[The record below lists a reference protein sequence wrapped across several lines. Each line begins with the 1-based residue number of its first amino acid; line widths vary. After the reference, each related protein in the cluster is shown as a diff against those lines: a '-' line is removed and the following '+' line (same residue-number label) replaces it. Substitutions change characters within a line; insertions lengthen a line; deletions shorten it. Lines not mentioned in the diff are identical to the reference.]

1 MSNHTNL
8 LPVYQ
13 CPEPVFTHGQGLWAY
28 DAEGQSYLDFA
39 SGVAV
44 NIFGHCHPELVQS
57 LQQQAECFWHISNWW
72 QNQGALGLAE
82 QLCARSFADKVFLCN
97 SGAEANEAALKLAR
111 KYAYDQG
118 HKNKHKIVSCR
129 GGFHGRTLFT
139 ISASGKYHEPFAPLP
154 GEFPQVDFNDCQA
167 LAQTIDAQ
175 TCACIIE
182 PVQGEGGVRVASAE
196 FLQAARAACDAHGA
210 LLIFDEIQTGMGRT
224 GALFAHQ
231 ASGVSPDIMT
241 LAKALGAGFP
251 IGAMLTTSD
260 LASTL
265 SPGWHGTTFGG
276 NPLAAAVASKVVS
289 MVDDD
294 LLAQVRA
301 NASLLR
307 DSLQQLNQAHAFYS
321 ELRGAGLLIGMQL
334 LPAIQG
340 PRLQQACLEQG
351 LLVLLAGGGA
361 VLRLAPALIVSK
373 TEIDVAINK
382 LAQALQSIHE

>member
-1 MSNHTNL
+1 MLQTTNL

-13 CPEPVFTHGQGLWAY
+13 CPEPVFTHGQGLWTY

-57 LQQQAECFWHISNWW
+57 LQQQAERFWHISNWW
-72 QNQGALGLAE
+72 QNQGALSLAE

-118 HKNKHKIVSCR
+118 HKTKHKIVSCR

-167 LAQTIDAQ
+167 LEQTIDGQ

-251 IGAMLTTSD
+251 IGATLTTNE

-307 DSLQQLNQAHAFYS
+307 DSLQRLNQAHAFYS

-334 LPAIQG
+334 VPEISG

-361 VLRLAPALIVSK
+361 VLRLAPALIVGK
-373 TEIDVAINK
+373 EDIDLATAK
-382 LAQALQSIHE
+382 LAQALRNING

>member
-1 MSNHTNL
+1 M
-8 LPVYQ
+8 
-13 CPEPVFTHGQGLWAY
+13 
-28 DAEGQSYLDFA
+28 
-39 SGVAV
+39 
-44 NIFGHCHPELVQS
+44 
-57 LQQQAECFWHISNWW
+57 
-72 QNQGALGLAE
+72 
-82 QLCARSFADKVFLCN
+82 
-97 SGAEANEAALKLAR
+97 
-111 KYAYDQG
+111 
-118 HKNKHKIVSCR
+118 
-129 GGFHGRTLFT
+129 
-139 ISASGKYHEPFAPLP
+139 P

-251 IGAMLTTSD
+251 IGAMLTTSA